1 MKKNWVFYSN
11 LILASLPIY
20 TFGAVGL
27 PTGPGAGTTGTVQ
40 AAPIRSVDD
49 IVRLVRTIV
58 GYFQL
63 IIFVYAAFQVLM
75 AAWKLLTNA
84 KDFKLGAALLN
95 IAIAIALALLAFSV
109 EPLVRQLLG
118 VR

>member
-11 LILASLPIY
+11 LILASLPLY

-27 PTGPGAGTTGTVQ
+27 PGGTGSAGGIQ

-75 AAWKLLTNA
+75 AAWSLLTNK
-84 KDFKLGAALLN
+84 KDFKLSSALLN